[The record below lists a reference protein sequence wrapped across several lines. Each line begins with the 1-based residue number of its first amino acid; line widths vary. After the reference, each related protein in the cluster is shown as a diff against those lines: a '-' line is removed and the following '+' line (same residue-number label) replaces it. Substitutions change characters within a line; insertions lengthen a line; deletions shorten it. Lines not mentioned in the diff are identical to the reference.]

1 MHSSEIRY
9 FLAVANTGS
18 LSAASQQLFVAVS
31 AISRQIHKLE
41 ERIGASLFERHAR
54 GMVLTDAGQILENH
68 VRKSM
73 MDMEYAIAEI
83 QGLKAVRRTFVRV
96 ACTDGMAFD
105 LLPGLFA
112 RFRRDNPAVTFFLQ
126 VGSAIQVSEMVRNGE
141 CDVALQFSLSPDR
154 GVEVMASYPAP
165 VLLLMRPDHPLANKS
180 IQLPDL
186 HEFPLVLP
194 QQGTTI
200 RQLFDLS
207 CRMSGTFLE
216 PTLSC
221 NNFSALYYFMQQTPD
236 AVTACSH
243 FSVLYRAREDGL
255 LLKPVH
261 SEPLT
266 QRSLQVQ
273 TLAGKHRSA
282 ALSHFIS
289 FMIDELGREHA
300 RLAADIGLEPLPAGM
315 LK

>member
-31 AISRQIHKLE
+31 AISRQIQKLE
-41 ERIGASLFERHAR
+41 ARIGTTLFERHAR

-73 MDMEYAIAEI
+73 RDMDYAIAEI
-83 QGLKAVRRTFVRV
+83 QGLKAVRRSVVRV
-96 ACTDGMAFD
+96 ACTEGMAFD

-112 RFRRDNPAVTFFLQ
+112 RFRQHNPSVTFLLQ
-126 VGSAIQVSEMVRNGE
+126 VGSALQVSEMVRSGE
-141 CDVALQFSLSPDR
+141 CELAFQFSLSPER
-154 GVEVMASYPAP
+154 GVEVVNAWPAP
-165 VLLLMRPDHPLANKS
+165 VLLLMRPDHPLAAREV
-180 IQLPDL
+180 QLADL
-186 HEFPLVLP
+186 HEFPLALP
-194 QQGTTI
+194 PQGTTI

-221 NNFSALYYFMQQTPD
+221 NNFSALYAFMQQTPD
-236 AVTACSH
+236 AITACSH
-243 FSVLYRAREDGL
+243 FSVVYRAREDGL

-282 ALSHFIS
+282 ALSHFIR
-289 FMIDELGREHA
+289 FVAETLAREHA
-300 RLAADIGLEPLPAGM
+300 QITASLGLSALS
-315 LK
+315 

>member
-1 MHSSEIRY
+1 
-9 FLAVANTGS
+9 
-18 LSAASQQLFVAVS
+18 
-31 AISRQIHKLE
+31 
-41 ERIGASLFERHAR
+41 
-54 GMVLTDAGQILENH
+54 
-68 VRKSM
+68 
-73 MDMEYAIAEI
+73 
-83 QGLKAVRRTFVRV
+83 
-96 ACTDGMAFD
+96 
-105 LLPGLFA
+105 
-112 RFRRDNPAVTFFLQ
+112 
-126 VGSAIQVSEMVRNGE
+126 MVRNGE
-141 CDVALQFSLSPDR
+141 CDLAFQFSLSPER
-154 GVEVMASYPAP
+154 GIDVMALYPAP
-165 VLLLMRPDHPLANKS
+165 VLLLMRPDHPLANKT

-186 HEFPLVLP
+186 HGFPLVLP

-236 AVTACSH
+236 AITACSH
-243 FSVLYRAREDGL
+243 FSVLYRARQDGL

-282 ALSHFIS
+282 ALSHFIA
-289 FMIDELGREHA
+289 FIIAELGREHT
-300 RLAADIGLEPLPAGM
+300 RLAADIGLEPHTFG
-315 LK
+315 